1 MENLGAKFS
10 IDISDLKAGLAQANR
25 LMKESTSEF
34 KAAAAGMDDWRSS
47 EDGLNAKLKQLSSTL
62 DVQKEVLRAYEEQ
75 YREAGYAQDD
85 MSKEAVEL
93 RTKINNQK
101 AAIAETEKETARYSE
116 ALDELENSSSE
127 ASEAIE
133 DVGEAAKKTSGGFS
147 VMKGALANLIS
158 NGIQT
163 AVGAIKGL
171 VGEAVSASDSL
182 YKFEQTMG
190 FAGYDDKTVKKAKAD
205 MKDYADKTVYDLETI
220 SSTTA
225 QLAANGI
232 KDFTGLTQAAGNL
245 NAVAGGNAETFQ
257 SVGMVLT
264 QTAGAGK
271 LTTENWNQLANA
283 IPGASGKLQEAMLKS
298 GAYTGNFREAMEKG
312 EITADEF
319 NAAIMELG
327 NEPVAVEAA
336 TSVET
341 FEGAM
346 GNLQATVVDGLMK
359 IIDAIGM
366 ENITGF
372 ITKAND
378 GISKIV
384 KVIPKISKGF
394 KSGFGWLKDNLP
406 AIVTLLGGVTAALLA
421 FKSGTIAVKALSAAT
436 KIQTGVQAALNAV
449 MNANPIGLII
459 LAITALVAAFMLLWK
474 NCEGF
479 RKFWINLWD
488 GIKKGFSAFVSW
500 ISNACKSIGN
510 FFSNLGSG
518 IKKTFG
524 NIGSWFSN
532 VFSSAANGVKN
543 AFSSVKSFFSNIWSG
558 IKSTFSNVG
567 SWFTEKFRA
576 AYNGITNIFS
586 KLGSFFSG
594 IWSTISTTFSS
605 LGTKIGDAIGGA
617 VKTAINGVISKI
629 ETTINKAIGIING
642 AIDLINKLPIA
653 HVGKVKTVSF
663 PRLAKGGV
671 VSQATTAVIGE
682 DGKEAVVPLER
693 NLEWIDKVADKVA
706 EKMGGKGGSV
716 VVNQTNNYSQAHSRY
731 EMYKSK
737 QQTAAAVRLALQ
749 GG

>member
-10 IDISDLKAGLAQANR
+10 IDISDLKAGLSQANR

-34 KAAAAGMDDWRSS
+34 KAAAAGMDDWRNS

-116 ALDELENSSSE
+116 ALDELQNSSSE

-133 DVGEAAKKTSGGFS
+133 DVGEAAEKTSGGFS

-378 GISKIV
+378 GIA
-384 KVIPKISKGF
+384 KVVEFLPKLTKGF
-394 KSGFGWLKDNLP
+394 KDGFGWLKDNLP
-406 AIVTLLGGVTAALLA
+406 AVLTILGGVSAALLA

-479 RKFWINLWD
+479 RNFWINLWEN
-488 GIKKGFSAFVSW
+488 IKKAFSSFVSW
-500 ISNACKSIGN
+500 ISNACKNIGK
-510 FFSNLGSG
+510 FFSNL
-518 IKKTFG
+518 
-524 NIGSWFSN
+524 
-532 VFSSAANGVKN
+532 
-543 AFSSVKSFFSNIWSG
+543 WSG
-558 IKSTFSNVG
+558 VKSTFSNVG
-567 SWFTEKFRA
+567 SWFTQKFKD
-576 AYNGITNIFS
+576 AYNGITKIFS

-594 IWSTISTTFSS
+594 IWGTIKDTFSG

-617 VKTAINGVISKI
+617 VKSAINGVISSV
-629 ETTINKAIGIING
+629 ETTINKAIGLING
-642 AIDLINKLPIA
+642 AIDMINKVNPLKDIG
-653 HVGKVKTVSF
+653 HVKTVSF

-671 VSQATTAVIGE
+671 VSRATTAVIGE

-706 EKMGGKGGSV
+706 EKMGGKGGV

-731 EMYKSK
+731 ELYKSK
-737 QQTAAAVRLALQ
+737 QQTAAVVRLALQ